1 MADDSYA
8 NKSRWSALLPR
19 KVRISNERK
28 ENGYIDN
35 CLEVVCAEMLLR
47 MKTAANRSFLA
58 QKPRE
63 RQRTTHYPINGQSLR
78 RLIATCIPHIS
89 FPPPGRL
96 LVGEVEGSI
105 EGVCVEGGG

>member
-1 MADDSYA
+1 MELDNIKMADDSYA
-8 NKSRWSALLPR
+8 NKSRWRALLPR

-63 RQRTTHYPINGQSLR
+63 RQRTTHSRLFRGGSLVFR
-78 RLIATCIPHIS
+78 MEKLGMGMGIRQQIYII
-89 FPPPGRL
+89 
-96 LVGEVEGSI
+96 
-105 EGVCVEGGG
+105 